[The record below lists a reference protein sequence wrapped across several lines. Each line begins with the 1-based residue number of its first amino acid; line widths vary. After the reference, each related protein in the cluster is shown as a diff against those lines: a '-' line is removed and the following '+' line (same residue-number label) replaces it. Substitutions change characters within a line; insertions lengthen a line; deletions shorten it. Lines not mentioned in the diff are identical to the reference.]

1 MVFSQ
6 LQRVPRAETG
16 TVPEEEG
23 VNIVIAQQ
31 TGHVSKQSADKT
43 VQAGSQVCTEG
54 EEGLSA
60 KDIYWKQKNN
70 LDNIV
75 TFFCYTK
82 NKNKNSTHPVT
93 PVTPRREA
101 HLLAKVMS
109 QLLARIM
116 SISFKDDIT
125 VASKN
130 VTPMCEDDATISFQ
144 KNVRKALF

>member
-6 LQRVPRAETG
+6 LQRVPRAETR

-23 VNIVIAQQ
+23 VNVVIAQQ
-31 TGHVSKQSADKT
+31 TGHVSKQPADKT
-43 VQAGSQVCTEG
+43 FQAGSQVRTEG

-70 LDNIV
+70 LDDIV
-75 TFFCYTK
+75 TFFSYTK
-82 NKNKNSTHPVT
+82 KEKEKKSTHPII

-101 HLLAKVMS
+101 QLLAKVIS

-116 SISFKDDIT
+116 SQFLLNMTSQQLVK
-125 VASKN
+125 
-130 VTPMCEDDATISFQ
+130 M
-144 KNVRKALF
+144 